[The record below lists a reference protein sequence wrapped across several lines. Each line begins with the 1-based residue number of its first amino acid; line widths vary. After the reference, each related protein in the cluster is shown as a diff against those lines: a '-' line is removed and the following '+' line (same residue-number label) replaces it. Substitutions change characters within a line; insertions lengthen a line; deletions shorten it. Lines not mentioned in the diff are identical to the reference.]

1 MYTGGIEA
9 ILMKSKK
16 KKKRCDLAGT
26 EGGERN

>member
-9 ILMKSKK
+9 IVMKSKK
-16 KKKRCDLAGT
+16 KKRSCLAGT